1 MNGAQRL
8 ALDTFS
14 NALGTII
21 AVAVIYVVGVIA
33 GVFTARAFLLTLIA
47 VSFVANVSF
56 LGCSPGRAGRAG
68 RSPVAGSDGTTTT
81 TDAKAKDALS
91 SKGDDSTSNDS
102 KD

>member
-47 VSFVANVSF
+47 VSFVANVF
-56 LGCSPGRAGRAG
+56 VLGMFARTGWASWAIPRRWK
-68 RSPVAGSDGTTTT
+68 RRN
-81 TDAKAKDALS
+81 
-91 SKGDDSTSNDS
+91 DDD
-102 KD
+102 D